1 MITHDPIRTNSHGH
15 AGQSAGSNGGREVG
29 AVVRDGAIGL
39 VDAPAALGCLLD
51 GFSSEFFAKAMVT
64 AQLAVAVW
72 SIDGKLLFITPT
84 AALLLRR
91 SVSELTGKM
100 LSDLLSPEESAARI
114 KMLRAA
120 THSAKPLVCLEVVDG
135 RSIYTVAVPAYDQ
148 AGHCQGVM
156 TILHTGHAAETFRL
170 DPDHYEIVASQS
182 KTGHEPTALTPRERE
197 MLEMFAA
204 GMTLR
209 QIAKSLHRSIKT
221 VEWYR
226 SQLGKKLGATTRAEL
241 KHMAAAAGLLGQAA
255 QAEPPAKALPS
266 SFVEGAPQT
275 ARPLTGPRSV

>member
-1 MITHDPIRTNSHGH
+1 MITHDPIRTNSQALSGPTAVL
-15 AGQSAGSNGGREVG
+15 AGGKSAN
-29 AVVRDGAIGL
+29 AVAGGAI
-39 VDAPAALGCLLD
+39 DAQAALGCLFQ
-51 GFSSEFFAKAMVT
+51 GFSGEFFARAMVT

-84 AALLLRR
+84 AALLLHR
-91 SVSELTGKM
+91 SAAELTGKM
-100 LSDLLSPEESAARI
+100 LSDLFSPDDSASRL
-114 KMLRAA
+114 KVLRAA
-120 THSAKPLVCLEVVDG
+120 THSAKPLVCLDVVEG
-135 RSIYTVAVPAYDQ
+135 RSIYTVAVPAYDL
-148 AGHCQGVM
+148 AGHCLGVM

-170 DPDHYEIVASQS
+170 DPDHYEIVAPQS
-182 KTGHEPTALTPRERE
+182 RPGAEAAVLTPRERE

-241 KHMAAAAGLLGQAA
+241 KHMAAAAGLLGH
-255 QAEPPAKALPS
+255 PAPADSSAKPLPT
-266 SFVEGAPQT
+266 SFVESAPT
-275 ARPLTGPRSV
+275 PPRLTGGPR